1 MRKSLVPGPRAELL
15 SVGDCASRPT
25 QEVADASAASF
36 EVFVRAA
43 LADAFL
49 RKTRDTTSAWLRSPE
64 MHHDWLDAL
73 TFAAGEL
80 QIACERLR
88 YRGDDRLRANQRR
101 LEQVQVRLME
111 ARRVR
116 RAYQEE
122 NQRAGREWRN
132 MCDAV
137 FTARSWLRG
146 AYGDEADA
154 VRRELCAERG
164 IPGSA
169 PYQEPARNAL
179 HGIEI
184 ACRSKLIDPLVT
196 ADVARL
202 MAAPDHAFRLVVAN
216 DAKEQEER
224 STALRHP
231 LLLRR
236 WEAAVHDLLAEL
248 VDRARADSTTVLG
261 DLGDVTGLT
270 GQEVYTLLNSRRFY
284 VALHYRLTEL
294 ARIVRRLTEDCR
306 ARQERLRAPWYAV
319 EVEVRAELARRH
331 PREYAWIRR
340 QMEPFGT
347 PVGSRALDPE
357 WANNSQRRGAL
368 KAHVMRCLA
377 SGVFEPYTQEERG
390 PAAPAVEPSLF
401 AALMRRKVAAGE
413 ISLKGAK
420 TRRERNNRR
429 WRAEQE
435 ARARTT
441 EPPPPPRIPAQP
453 RPPSQVQAQVQAQAS
468 PPSQAHAQP
477 RPPSQ
482 AGAEPQ
488 PQPRPPSQVHVQ
500 AQAQPSPPSRAAAR

>member
-88 YRGDDRLRANQRR
+88 YRGDERLRANQRR
-101 LEQVQVRLME
+101 LEQVQARLVE

-116 RAYQEE
+116 RAYQDE

-154 VRRELCAERG
+154 VRRELSAERG
-164 IPGSA
+164 IPESA

-184 ACRSKLIDPLVT
+184 ACRSKLIDPMVT

-202 MAAPDHAFRLVVAN
+202 MAAPEQAFRLVVAN

-236 WEAAVHDLLAEL
+236 WEAAVHDLLTEL
-248 VDRARADSTTVLG
+248 VPRARADSTTVLG
-261 DLGDVTGLT
+261 DLGDVSGLT

-331 PREYAWIRR
+331 PREYGWIRR

-347 PVGSRALDPE
+347 PAGSRSLDPE

-377 SGVFEPYTQEERG
+377 SGVFEPYVQDERG

-435 ARARTT
+435 AGAR
-441 EPPPPPRIPAQP
+441 PPAQAPAAQPRIPAQEQAGDQARP
-453 RPPSQVQAQVQAQAS
+453 RPR
-468 PPSQAHAQP
+468 P
-477 RPPSQ
+477 RVSDHPDP
-482 AGAEPQ
+482 
-488 PQPRPPSQVHVQ
+488 
-500 AQAQPSPPSRAAAR
+500 RAAAH